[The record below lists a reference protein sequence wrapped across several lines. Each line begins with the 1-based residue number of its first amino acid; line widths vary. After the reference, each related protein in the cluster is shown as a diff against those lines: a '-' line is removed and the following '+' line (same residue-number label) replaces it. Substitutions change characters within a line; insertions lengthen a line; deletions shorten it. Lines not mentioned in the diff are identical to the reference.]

1 MVLGGRNFNVIL
13 LRANGSVCDVALSRN
28 SKTFLFFSFIS
39 LFIFVIHS
47 VKMYV
52 VINAF
57 FFMAKYTEIV
67 NVYVFKTSRL
77 FGFSYN

>member
-1 MVLGGRNFNVIL
+1 LEVVLGGRNFNITL

-28 SKTFLFFSFIS
+28 SKTFLFFS

-52 VINAF
+52 VINLF
-57 FFMAKYTEIV
+57 FLIAKYTEIV

-77 FGFSYN
+77 FGFSYK